1 MDHEL
6 KGRRDLDVWGSDCRG
21 GLSGA
26 DFALPQSLTRKFE
39 SLRLDKDRLFPRSL
53 SIASLLP

>member
-1 MDHEL
+1 MN
-6 KGRRDLDVWGSDCRG
+6 RRAGGTLTYGARIAVG

-39 SLRLDKDRLFPRSL
+39 SLRLDKDRFFPRSL